1 MKTLLTACSLV
12 ILLLSISVNTF
23 GDIARPQPAP
33 QKTGKLIRTTGLE
46 IAVDPKETNARLQIR
61 ESDFKALQAA
71 LNGTVENR
79 NLATMVTASS
89 PRTIVAGILLFLSLS
104 FAGVLIAR
112 SKRFT
117 ARSQQTIGIA
127 LFCVAVLGAT
137 AVITRGNAG
146 PPPSY
151 RWKNLVENLKK
162 GESTVGSV
170 NIEVVPDSPDGGSGM
185 KLIIPL
191 RKSDPAE

>member
-1 MKTLLTACSLV
+1 MKNLITACSLV
-12 ILLLSISVNTF
+12 MLLMSISVNTF
-23 GDIARPQPAP
+23 GDIARPNPSP
-33 QKTGKLIRTTGLE
+33 QKAGKLVMNTGLE
-46 IAVDPKETNARLQIR
+46 IAVDPKEGNARLQIR

-71 LNGTVENR
+71 LNGSVDNR
-79 NLATMVTASS
+79 NLATTVTASS
-89 PRTIVAGILLFLSLS
+89 PRTIVAGVLLFLSLS

-127 LFCVAVLGAT
+127 LVCVAVLGAT

-151 RWKNLVENLKK
+151 RWRNLVENLKK
-162 GESTVGSV
+162 GESTIGSV

-191 RKSDPAE
+191 RKSGPAE